1 MKTAHKTDKSNNFE
15 PSKSFVY
22 ATEENGEA
30 SVQLNGKKSICTA
43 LVCLA
48 LVSVAKAIG
57 GDVCKNIQQMAEN
70 TIECYQQRDENEIEE
85 NDIEEEP

>member
-1 MKTAHKTDKSNNFE
+1 METAHKTDKSKNFE
-15 PSKSFVY
+15 PSKSFIY

-30 SVQLNGKKSICTA
+30 RVQLNGKKSICTA

-48 LVSVAKAIG
+48 LVSVAKSIG

-70 TIECYQQRDENEIEE
+70 TIECYKQGDE
-85 NDIEEEP
+85 NDIKESDIDEEP

>member
-30 SVQLNGKKSICTA
+30 SVQLNGKKKHLHSA
-43 LVCLA
+43 GVLSPRLR
-48 LVSVAKAIG
+48 G
-57 GDVCKNIQQMAEN
+57 
-70 TIECYQQRDENEIEE
+70 
-85 NDIEEEP
+85 

>member
-1 MKTAHKTDKSNNFE
+1 MKTAHKTDKSTNLD